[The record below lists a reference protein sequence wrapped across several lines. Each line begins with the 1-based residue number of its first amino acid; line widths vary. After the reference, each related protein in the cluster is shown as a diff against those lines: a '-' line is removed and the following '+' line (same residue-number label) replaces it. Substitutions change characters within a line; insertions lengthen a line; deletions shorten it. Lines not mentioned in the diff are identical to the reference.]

1 MWTISLLYKGGLL
14 FCIQPKHRLI
24 LSSPIC
30 ANWNWV
36 TNGTQSSR
44 KHHYLVSQIVGRVTP
59 NVLSKNHPAVRLQ
72 QKANLMKYHYCNIWL
87 GIAIQHYPHSC
98 WIYTMSDHGRH
109 TLYCEHFCEHFWA
122 HKYFRQIFNKLAWK
136 LDTETSA
143 QSSLLSSGV
152 QQHAFYFQIIY
163 LMAFYSLC

>member
-1 MWTISLLYKGGLL
+1 MECF

-24 LSSPIC
+24 LSSPTC

-44 KHHYLVSQIVGRVTP
+44 KHHYLVSQIVGRVAP
-59 NVLSKNHPAVRLQ
+59 NVLSKNRPAVRLQ

-98 WIYTMSDHGRH
+98 WIYTMSDHGGH
-109 TLYCEHFCEHFWA
+109 ILYWDHFWA
-122 HKYFRQIFNKLAWK
+122 HKYFRQIFNKLVWK
-136 LDTETSA
+136 LDTEQVHNPHSYPLMCN
-143 QSSLLSSGV
+143 SM
-152 QQHAFYFQIIY
+152 HFNFQIIY